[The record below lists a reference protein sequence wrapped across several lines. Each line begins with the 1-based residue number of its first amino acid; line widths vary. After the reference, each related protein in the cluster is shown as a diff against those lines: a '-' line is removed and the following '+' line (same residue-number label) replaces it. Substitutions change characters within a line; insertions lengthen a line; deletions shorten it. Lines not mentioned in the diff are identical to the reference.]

1 LNTILTTL
9 TTHGITTITAQPPT
23 LEQLFMRHYT
33 ARPADADRRA
43 AEAAR

>member
-23 LEQLFMRHYT
+23 LEQLFMRHYGSSSDTQQVT
-33 ARPADADRRA
+33 AP
-43 AEAAR
+43 